1 VILHFDLDAF
11 YASVAQRDDPALR
24 GIPLAISGSSRR
36 AVVLTASY
44 EARPF
49 GVRSA
54 MPLYRALEL
63 CPQLTVVRPEFPRYR
78 EASDRVFAIFE
89 EGAAAVEGLSLD
101 EAFVSLPGVSLDEAI
116 AFAENVRARV
126 RAEVGLTCSA
136 GVASVKMVAKIASDA
151 NKPDG
156 ITVVPLGT
164 EAAFL
169 APLRVGQL
177 WGIGPK
183 TLPRVEAA
191 GVRTIGDV
199 ALLDDAACYRI
210 FGRGGTFYRD
220 LARGIDE
227 REVDPSRER
236 KSISSEETF
245 EYDVRDEARIL
256 ALLREQCDELSEGL
270 KKRDMR
276 AQTVGI
282 KVKRSDFT
290 VTGKQTTLTV
300 PTNDPG
306 EIFAAA
312 EWCWHRSGLQGVP
325 IRLFGT
331 RVASL
336 TIGEEREMRLF

>member
-1 VILHFDLDAF
+1 
-11 YASVAQRDDPALR
+11 
-24 GIPLAISGSSRR
+24 
-36 AVVLTASY
+36 
-44 EARPF
+44 
-49 GVRSA
+49 
-54 MPLYRALEL
+54 
-63 CPQLTVVRPEFPRYR
+63 
-78 EASDRVFAIFE
+78 
-89 EGAAAVEGLSLD
+89 
-101 EAFVSLPGVSLDEAI
+101 
-116 AFAENVRARV
+116 
-126 RAEVGLTCSA
+126 
-136 GVASVKMVAKIASDA
+136 
-151 NKPDG
+151 
-156 ITVVPLGT
+156 
-164 EAAFL
+164 
-169 APLRVGQL
+169 
-177 WGIGPK
+177 
-183 TLPRVEAA
+183 
-191 GVRTIGDV
+191 VRTIGDV

-325 IRLFGT
+325 SASSVLASPRSRSAKNAKCGCSKWTQRHDRSRRARKL
-331 RVASL
+331 RVKAAAGAGHEAVVTDS
-336 TIGEEREMRLF
+336 GS